1 MVEVNRDLIIAI
13 TLLNSEKSVLTFGQS
28 APMRCVI
35 AHLAVIAS
43 NEAIYRRS
51 CKDMDCHGAARL
63 AMTRQWG
70 HCDLAPALPSRP
82 VIARNE
88 AIHCGLGKGPW
99 IATSLR
105 DSQ

>member
-1 MVEVNRDLIIAI
+1 MIRLFAMVEVNRDFIIAI

-28 APMRCVI
+28 APMRCVV
-35 AHLAVIAS
+35 AHLAVIA
-43 NEAIYRRS
+43 
-51 CKDMDCHGAARL
+51 
-63 AMTRQWG
+63 
-70 HCDLAPALPSRP
+70 
-82 VIARNE
+82 RNG